1 MECQFCKQR
10 DATVHLT
17 QIVDDDMRSLDLCED
32 CAKQKGVS
40 DPVGFS
46 LADFFQESAGAAEPA
61 EPVATKQGGELQC
74 QRCGLAQAEFK
85 KTGRLGCPACY
96 EVFAES
102 LDAVL
107 KGMHKGVRH
116 VGKVPRTMASG
127 PSAGLGIAPDPSRGL
142 GRSPSQGA
150 LEQLSVE
157 LAAAVAREDF
167 ETAARLRDEIRAAKE
182 ASARLAGGQP

>member
-46 LADFFQESAGAAEPA
+46 LADFFQEPAAAGEPA
-61 EPVATKQGGELQC
+61 AAVPAKQAGELQC
-74 QRCGLAQAEFK
+74 PRCGLAQAEFK
-85 KTGRLGCPACY
+85 KTGRMGCPSCY
-96 EVFAES
+96 EVFGES

-116 VGKVPRTMASG
+116 VGKVPRSMASG
-127 PSAGLGIAPDPSRGL
+127 VATDPSRIP
-142 GRSPSQGA
+142 GRASSKGR
-150 LEQLSVE
+150 LEQLSAE

-167 ETAARLRDEIRAAKE
+167 EMAARLRDEIRAAKE
-182 ASARLAGGQP
+182 ASARPEGGQP